1 MLIIYIAIIVILPIL
16 SQAIRTV
23 IESNVKPEGFV
34 SVIPGLFSLTYS
46 ENRGVAFGLF
56 QDGTVFFAITT
67 SIVIIVFSI
76 LLIKNYKK
84 SKLFSTAAAL
94 IIGGG
99 LGNLFERVALGYVV
113 DYLSLSFF
121 PPICNFADY
130 CITAGTICLIV
141 YLLFFSDFM
150 KNDKKTKAAAEE
162 ESIDRHCEERT
173 RVFSDAAIST
183 DNNTESA
190 DETH

>member
-1 MLIIYIAIIVILPIL
+1 MRCITRYTALYYGCETMLIIYISIIVILPIL
-16 SQAIRTV
+16 AQCIRTL
-23 IESNVKPEGFV
+23 IETNVKPEGFV
-34 SVIPGLFSLTYS
+34 TVIPGVFSLTYS

-67 SIVIIVFSI
+67 SVVIILFSI
-76 LLIKNYKK
+76 LLFKNYKK
-84 SKLFSTAAAL
+84 SKLFSVAAAL

-99 LGNLFERVALGYVV
+99 LGNLFERIVLGYVV

-130 CITAGTICLIV
+130 CITAGTVCLIV

-150 KNDKKTKAAAEE
+150 KKDKKKEKL
-162 ESIDRHCEERT
+162 DER
-173 RVFSDAAIST
+173 A
-183 DNNTESA
+183 
-190 DETH
+190 

>member
-1 MLIIYIAIIVILPIL
+1 MLIVYIAIIVIVPIL
-16 SQAIRTV
+16 SQCIRTA
-23 IESNVKPEGFV
+23 IETNVKPQGFI

-56 QDGTVFFAITT
+56 QDGTLFFAITT
-67 SIVIIVFSI
+67 SIVIIVFAI
-76 LLIKNYKK
+76 LLFKNYKK
-84 SKLFSTAAAL
+84 SKLFSVAAAL

-99 LGNLFERVALGYVV
+99 LGNLFERIFLGYVV

-141 YLLFFSDFM
+141 YLLFFSDFL
-150 KNDKKTKAAAEE
+150 KDGKKKKTQ
-162 ESIDRHCEERT
+162 
-173 RVFSDAAIST
+173 
-183 DNNTESA
+183 
-190 DETH
+190 DEQA

>member
-16 SQAIRTV
+16 AQCIRTAV
-23 IESNVKPEGFV
+23 ESNVKPEGFI
-34 SVIPGLFSLTYS
+34 SVIPGVFSLTYS

-56 QDGTVFFAITT
+56 QDGTVVFAITT

-76 LLIKNYKK
+76 LLFKNYKK
-84 SKLFSTAAAL
+84 SKLFATAAAL

-99 LGNLFERVALGYVV
+99 LGNLFERVVLGYVV

-150 KNDKKTKAAAEE
+150 KNDKKKKLRE
-162 ESIDRHCEERT
+162 
-173 RVFSDAAIST
+173 
-183 DNNTESA
+183 
-190 DETH
+190 DEQA

>member
-1 MLIIYIAIIVILPIL
+1 MLIVYIAIIVIVPIL
-16 SQAIRTV
+16 SQCIRPAI
-23 IESNVKPEGFV
+23 EANVKPQGFI

-56 QDGTVFFAITT
+56 QDGTLFFAITT
-67 SIVIIVFSI
+67 SIVIIVFAI
-76 LLIKNYKK
+76 LLFKNYKK
-84 SKLFSTAAAL
+84 SKLFSVAAAL

-99 LGNLFERVALGYVV
+99 LGNLFERIFLGYVV

-141 YLLFFSDFM
+141 YLLFFSDFL
-150 KNDKKTKAAAEE
+150 KDSKKKKTQ
-162 ESIDRHCEERT
+162 
-173 RVFSDAAIST
+173 
-183 DNNTESA
+183 
-190 DETH
+190 DEQA

>member
-1 MLIIYIAIIVILPIL
+1 MLAIYILIIAAVPVIA
-16 SQAIRTV
+16 AFIRIFIENGVKNNGTV
-23 IESNVKPEGFV
+23 E
-34 SVIPGLFSLTYS
+34 VIPGLFSLAYS

-67 SIVIIVFSI
+67 SIVIVVFLI

-84 SKLFSTAAAL
+84 SVLFSVAASL

-99 LGNLFERVALGYVV
+99 IANLIERVFQGYVV

-130 CITAGTICLIV
+130 CITAGTVCLIV
-141 YLLFFSDFM
+141 YLLFFSDFL
-150 KNDKKTKAAAEE
+150 KDSKKKKTDGEA
-162 ESIDRHCEERT
+162 
-173 RVFSDAAIST
+173 
-183 DNNTESA
+183 
-190 DETH
+190 

>member
-16 SQAIRTV
+16 AQCIRTV
-23 IESNVKPEGFV
+23 IETNVKPEGFV
-34 SVIPGLFSLTYS
+34 SVIPGVFSLTYS

-56 QDGTVFFAITT
+56 QDGTVVFAITT
-67 SIVIIVFSI
+67 SIVIIIFAI
-76 LLIKNYKK
+76 LLFKNYKK
-84 SKLFSTAAAL
+84 SKLFATAAAL

-99 LGNLFERVALGYVV
+99 LGNLFERIVLGYVV

-150 KNDKKTKAAAEE
+150 KKDKKKIEQ
-162 ESIDRHCEERT
+162 
-173 RVFSDAAIST
+173 
-183 DNNTESA
+183 N
-190 DETH
+190 DEA

>member
-16 SQAIRTV
+16 AQCIRTAV
-23 IESNVKPEGFV
+23 ESNVKPEGFV
-34 SVIPGLFSLTYS
+34 TVIPGVFSLTYS

-56 QDGTVFFAITT
+56 QDGTVVFAITT

-76 LLIKNYKK
+76 LLFKNYKK
-84 SKLFSTAAAL
+84 SKLFAVSAAL

-99 LGNLFERVALGYVV
+99 LGNLFERVVLGYVV

-150 KNDKKTKAAAEE
+150 KNDKKKRKQDAE
-162 ESIDRHCEERT
+162 
-173 RVFSDAAIST
+173 A
-183 DNNTESA
+183 
-190 DETH
+190 

>member
-16 SQAIRTV
+16 AQAIRTV
-23 IESNVKPEGFV
+23 IESNVKPEGFIT
-34 SVIPGLFSLTYS
+34 VIPGLFSLTYS

-56 QDGTVFFAITT
+56 QDGTIFFAITT
-67 SIVIIVFSI
+67 SIVIVVFSI
-76 LLIKNYKK
+76 LLFKNYKK
-84 SKLFSTAAAL
+84 SKLFSVSAAL

-99 LGNLFERVALGYVV
+99 LGNLFERVVLGYVV

-150 KNDKKTKAAAEE
+150 KSDKKKLKQDEE
-162 ESIDRHCEERT
+162 I
-173 RVFSDAAIST
+173 
-183 DNNTESA
+183 
-190 DETH
+190 

>member
-1 MLIIYIAIIVILPIL
+1 MLVIYIAIIVILPIL
-16 SQAIRTV
+16 AQCIRTV
-23 IESNVKPEGFV
+23 IESNVKPEGFIT
-34 SVIPGLFSLTYS
+34 VIPGVFSLTYS

-56 QDGTVFFAITT
+56 QDGTVIFAITT
-67 SIVIIVFSI
+67 SIVIIVFAV

-84 SKLFSTAAAL
+84 SKLFAVSAAL

-99 LGNLFERVALGYVV
+99 LGNLFERIVLGYVV

-150 KNDKKTKAAAEE
+150 KSDKKK
-162 ESIDRHCEERT
+162 IKQ
-173 RVFSDAAIST
+173 
-183 DNNTESA
+183 
-190 DETH
+190 DETV

>member
-16 SQAIRTV
+16 AQCIRTV
-23 IESNVKPEGFV
+23 IESNVKPEGFIT
-34 SVIPGLFSLTYS
+34 VIPGVFSLTYS

-56 QDGTVFFAITT
+56 QDGTVIFAITT
-67 SIVIIVFSI
+67 SIVIVVFSI
-76 LLIKNYKK
+76 LLFKNYKK
-84 SKLFSTAAAL
+84 SKLFAVSAAL

-99 LGNLFERVALGYVV
+99 LGNLFERVVLGYVV

-150 KNDKKTKAAAEE
+150 KNDKKKLKQDDQA
-162 ESIDRHCEERT
+162 
-173 RVFSDAAIST
+173 
-183 DNNTESA
+183 
-190 DETH
+190 